1 MIWRR
6 YFFSEILKF
15 FFFFLLSFFFL
26 YSIIEY
32 STHMNDFFKEK
43 EWQPQEV
50 VLYYA
55 NQLLKRLDFLLPLAL
70 LLSTIKVLTALQL
83 KNEWLVLQA
92 AGLSKRALLKPFW
105 IVAFGSTAL
114 IYLNYHIFLPT
125 ALRHI
130 DEFRS
135 EHFHSSHLAKRKELI
150 HLIPLQDQTKLLY
163 QSQEDGRLFD
173 VLWIKSLDEIWHMK
187 YLNNDPAKPFA
198 EFADHIVRNKAGF
211 LEKQESYTK
220 VHLQELKWHPR
231 RARLGL
237 IPCEQRSLTELYA
250 LRTNPHTSAYEVP
263 KIKTTLTF
271 RLVMPWISPLL
282 VLSLAPFCLQKRRH
296 YFLLYALSIFALFA
310 VYMLLD
316 AFSILSE
323 HNLLSPLISICVP
336 FLLLSGLFGWR
347 YAQLK

>member
-15 FFFFLLSFFFL
+15 FFFFLFAFFLL

-50 VLYYA
+50 ILYYA

-92 AGLSKRALLKPFW
+92 AGLSKKQLLKPFW
-105 IVAFGSTAL
+105 QVAFGCMAL
-114 IYLNYHIFLPT
+114 VFLNYHIFLPT

-163 QSQEDGRLFD
+163 QSQEEGRLFD
-173 VLWIKSLDEIWHMK
+173 VLWIKSLSEMWHMK
-187 YLNNDPAKPFA
+187 YLNNDPLQPVA
-198 EFADHIVRNKAGF
+198 EFADHIVRNSAGL
-211 LEKQESYTK
+211 LEKKESYTK
-220 VHLQELKWHPR
+220 VQLQELKWHPR

-237 IPCEQRSLTELYA
+237 IPWEQRSLTELYQ
-250 LRTNPHTSAYEVP
+250 LRSHPHTSAYEIP
-263 KIKTTLTF
+263 KITTTLTF
-271 RLVMPWISPLL
+271 RLAIPWISPLL
-282 VLSLAPFCLQKRRH
+282 VMALIPFCLQKRDH
-296 YFLLYALSIFALFA
+296 FFLLYALSIFGLFA
-310 VYMLLD
+310 IYMFLD

-323 HNLLSPLISICVP
+323 HGLLSPLISIGTPLV
-336 FLLLSGLFGWR
+336 LLGGMFGWR
-347 YAQLK
+347 YAKLK